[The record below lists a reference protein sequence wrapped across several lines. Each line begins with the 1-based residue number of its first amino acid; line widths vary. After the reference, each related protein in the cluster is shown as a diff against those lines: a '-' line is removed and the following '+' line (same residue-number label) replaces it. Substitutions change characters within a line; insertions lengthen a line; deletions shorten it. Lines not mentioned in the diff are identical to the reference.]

1 MTFENKLFVP
11 TATQFNP
18 RRFCRTEG
26 CNRTV
31 KSQGL
36 CQRHGAKPR
45 TCKVEGCDKQAQGN
59 FDKMC
64 THAGNVQFRDTIH
77 SKKKEYLAPSTERL
91 EKAHITAG
99 IVNDIRTMDPPGRFL
114 KEDKGTKLWFDI
126 GDTKAIKKTSQAL
139 REDAPDIRP
148 EIGGTGS
155 YDSLDDS
162 MIPMNTK
169 NGDTTK
175 SKSLSPRGSR
185 RGNAITGPQQNL
197 NPVWP
202 PRQEGNNN
210 NNIQRPHPDYQAQTS
225 MPPPFM
231 PQRGN
236 NNININNNINYAISH
251 PTQQLQQQQPTQ
263 QHQQQHQQQQ
273 HEHQHQQVFETHNIP
288 IQVPSSLA
296 NHPSSSFSNQIFSGA
311 QSVSNK
317 VASASRKAMEALS
330 QAGSTTT
337 NQQYAPYGYGSRP
350 SGRSRKEVNTDT
362 SFDTEYTSLNTSL
375 NSSMDIE
382 EWN

>member
-1 MTFENKLFVP
+1 M
-11 TATQFNP
+11 
-18 RRFCRTEG
+18 
-26 CNRTV
+26 
-31 KSQGL
+31 
-36 CQRHGAKPR
+36 
-45 TCKVEGCDKQAQGN
+45 
-59 FDKMC
+59 
-64 THAGNVQFRDTIH
+64 QFRDTIH

-91 EKAHITAG
+91 EKAHIAAG

-114 KEDKGTKLWFDI
+114 KEDKGTELWFDI
-126 GDTKAIKKTSQAL
+126 GDAKAIKKTGQAL

-236 NNININNNINYAISH
+236 NNININNSINYAISH

-288 IQVPSSLA
+288 IQVPSSQA

-362 SFDTEYTSLNTSL
+362 SFDTEYTSLKTSL